1 MTSTEWLEIST
12 LSSSVNGVVLCVHT
26 FDGYLAWISE
36 CDTQREETWESIT
49 ITYRSAAKVFLFHF
63 SYIRSTPPNT
73 TSCLALIGSRAL
85 VAFKTN
91 SLLLLALVEFSACF
105 CIVRARLFFMRRIF
119 FNFHIAELY
128 RHEVEIVVSLT
139 HSLLPRYSGDTLGR
153 VVKRQSWEEGAL
165 LWLQKAEKERES
177 RN

>member
-1 MTSTEWLEIST
+1 MAWNLN
-12 LSSSVNGVVLCVHT
+12 VVVDGQRCGVVCAHIWWL
-26 FDGYLAWISE
+26 FSLDKRARY
-36 CDTQREETWESIT
+36 RERGDMRKYNNNLSI
-49 ITYRSAAKVFLFHF
+49 RSKKFFFSIFHI
-63 SYIRSTPPNT
+63 IRSTPPNT

-139 HSLLPRYSGDTLGR
+139 RSLSPRYSGDTLGR